1 MTPSV
6 PGKAYFIAENQRH
19 SAASSL
25 PLNSYWRGPEALPIS
40 ADLFRAD
47 LFRNASG
54 KGTTFVLS
62 NSSSTFPPLVE
73 PARLREMAPTS
84 RRRQTPRSVARR
96 SRMLLEA
103 RIQSQSRLG

>member
-25 PLNSYWRGPEALPIS
+25 SVNSYWLGPEPPPIS

-47 LFRNASG
+47 LLRNVSG

-62 NSSSTFPPLVE
+62 DSSSTFPPLVE
-73 PARLREMAPTS
+73 PAMLREMPPSS
-84 RRRQTPRSVARR
+84 RRRQTQRASHAAARCCLKR
-96 SRMLLEA
+96 
-103 RIQSQSRLG
+103 GF